1 MVPPNAPMS
10 DEHKAA
16 LAEGRR
22 QGATVRTYLEA
33 LESNRPKRGRKR
45 TVESMQAK
53 LSELEATL
61 PKTSG
66 TDRLEMMQMRRDLER
81 EIESAGHKVDLEA
94 LEAAFVEVA
103 KAYGERKGIEYAT
116 WREFGVSPV
125 TLSAARINRSD

>member
-22 QGATVRTYLEA
+22 HGATVRTYLEA

-53 LSELEATL
+53 LSELELAL

-103 KAYGERKGIEYAT
+103 RVYGERKGIEYAT
-116 WREFGVSPV
+116 WREFGVSPA
-125 TLSAARINRSD
+125 TLSAARISRGD